1 MKKNIILILISN
13 RTDSAQ
19 RVQKVL
25 TETGCHI
32 KTRLGLHQGVEN
44 ACSES
49 GLIIL
54 EMSSPAEDNKEL
66 TVNLNSI
73 KGVHAEMVSLEV

>member
-1 MKKNIILILISN
+1 MKKSIILILISN
-13 RTDSAQ
+13 RTDSAAK
-19 RVQKVL
+19 VQKML

-54 EMSSPAEDNKEL
+54 EMSTSGDDVREL
-66 TVNLNSI
+66 SASLNAIDGVN
-73 KGVHAEMVSLEV
+73 AEMVNLEV

>member
-1 MKKNIILILISN
+1 MKKSIILILISN
-13 RTDSAQ
+13 RTDSASN
-19 RVQKVL
+19 VQKLL

-44 ACSES
+44 VCSES

-54 EMSSPAEDNKEL
+54 EMSGQEADNNKLAEQLNAVEG
-66 TVNLNSI
+66 VNAKI
-73 KGVHAEMVSLEV
+73 VHLEV

>member
-1 MKKNIILILISN
+1 MKKSIILVLISN
-13 RTDSAQ
+13 RTDSVSN
-19 RVQKVL
+19 VQKLL

-44 ACSES
+44 ICSES

-54 EMSSPAEDNKEL
+54 EMSGQEDDNDKLSEL
-66 TVNLNSI
+66 LNAI
-73 KGVHAEMVSLEV
+73 EGVQSKIVHLEV